1 MRMHAPLMRLAHAGV
16 KHFCHM
22 LKLIKTSVQK
32 KSFNILHSP
41 HPPPNSGSGVGVL
54 LLLYDPVL
62 TIEISVSDV
71 CGR

>member
-1 MRMHAPLMRLAHAGV
+1 RGR
-16 KHFCHM
+16 
-22 LKLIKTSVQK
+22 TSVQK

>member
-1 MRMHAPLMRLAHAGV
+1 MFLLLLFVQYCTGR
-16 KHFCHM
+16 
-22 LKLIKTSVQK
+22 TSVQK